1 MTSGLAPSRHVDPA
15 VRPAAAADVA
25 EALACVVDA
34 FSPYIE
40 RMGKPPG
47 PMLLD
52 YPALVDAGCVWV
64 AERGGRIEGVLVQY
78 ETADGFYVDTVA
90 SSARARGTGVGRAL
104 LELAEREAARRGFAS
119 VYLCTNSKM
128 TENQVFYPKIGYVE
142 YDRRNEAG
150 YDRVFYRK
158 SLPAPSSSGRADHM
172 AVPTARQ
179 A

>member
-1 MTSGLAPSRHVDPA
+1 MTSGLAPSRLADPI
-15 VRPAAAADVA
+15 VRPASTADAAD
-25 EALACVVDA
+25 ALACVVDA

-52 YPALVDAGCVWV
+52 YPALIDAGCVWV
-64 AERGGRIEGVLVQY
+64 AERGARIEGVLVQF
-78 ETADGFYVDTVA
+78 ETPDGFYVDTVA
-90 SSARARGTGVGRAL
+90 SSARARGTGVGRTL
-104 LELAEREAARRGFAS
+104 LEFAEREAARRGFAS
-119 VYLCTNSKM
+119 IYLCTNSKM

-142 YDRRNEAG
+142 YDRKNEAG
-150 YDRVFYRK
+150 YDRVFYPK
-158 SLPAPSSSGRADHM
+158 SLPAPSSSGRPDHT